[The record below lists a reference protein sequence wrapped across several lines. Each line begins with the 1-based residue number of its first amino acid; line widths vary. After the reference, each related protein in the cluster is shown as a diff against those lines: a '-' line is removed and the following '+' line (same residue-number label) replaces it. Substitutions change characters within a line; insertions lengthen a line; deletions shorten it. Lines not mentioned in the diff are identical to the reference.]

1 VQQNGSCASANAT
14 TVTLTLND
22 YISNCFANIPD
33 TAQRTEAEVRAD
45 GEQDVVR
52 SAAPAAL
59 ADCCL
64 APVAAKTASEQ
75 LSEQLK
81 WDLPVP
87 PLFGDIC
94 TVPED
99 TVSSQVSGA
108 RPSQE
113 PRRWVRTGTL
123 EALQLH
129 AGAPRTIVPFHA
141 RNATWDLQLTGRKRW
156 FMAPPGVSIDASEAP
171 CGADGNVRA
180 DALLTTVAAL
190 RAQRE
195 LVEVIQAPGEVVFIP
210 HGWMRALVHL
220 EDSVSI
226 SQEFCTFLN
235 TDTRVQPLGTV
246 LYGGEDYF
254 RGIGLYKTHVKS
266 SYKLGVK
273 LPEMSRTPVF
283 DFAPVT

>member
-1 VQQNGSCASANAT
+1 MGSG
-14 TVTLTLND
+14 V
-22 YISNCFANIPD
+22 P
-33 TAQRTEAEVRAD
+33 TALPTYCV
-45 GEQDVVR
+45 
-52 SAAPAAL
+52 
-59 ADCCL
+59 
-64 APVAAKTASEQ
+64 APVTAGTASEQ

-87 PLFGDIC
+87 PLFRDTCTIPENLASSPVPGD
-94 TVPED
+94 VDPRAHP
-99 TVSSQVSGA
+99 SRA
-108 RPSQE
+108 ASQE
-113 PRRWVRTGTL
+113 TRSWVRTGAV

-129 AGAPRTIVPFHA
+129 AGAPRTVALFDV

-156 FMAPPGVSIDASEAP
+156 FLVPPGMTMDDRATATCVT
-171 CGADGNVRA
+171 DGSVRA
-180 DALLTTVAAL
+180 DALLITVAAL
-190 RAQRE
+190 RAQGE
-195 LVEVIQAPGEVVFIP
+195 LVEVEQAPGEVLFIP
-210 HGWMRALVHL
+210 HDWKRAIVHL

-246 LYGGEDYF
+246 LYGGEDNF

-266 SYKLGVK
+266 RYKLGIK